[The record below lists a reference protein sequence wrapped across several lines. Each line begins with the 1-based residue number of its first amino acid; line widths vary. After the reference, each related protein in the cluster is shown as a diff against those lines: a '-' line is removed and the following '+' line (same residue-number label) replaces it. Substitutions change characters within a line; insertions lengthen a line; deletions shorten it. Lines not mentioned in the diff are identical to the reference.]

1 LKTQTSNQNSQIP
14 NLFEGEEIQMDKIT
28 LTVPTMYAD
37 HHVTIVKR
45 LLAPM
50 AGVEN
55 VYASAAFKQVTVE
68 FDKAKLSQDAIVK
81 ALTTAGYAPGEEEV
95 VLRRP
100 DGRFDPAWDT
110 SGVRST
116 TTNPVDNQLSG
127 EFRKY

>member
-1 LKTQTSNQNSQIP
+1 
-14 NLFEGEEIQMDKIT
+14 MDKLT
-28 LTVPTMYAD
+28 LTVPAMYAD

-50 AGVEN
+50 AGVES
-55 VYASAAFKQVTVE
+55 VFASAAFKQVTVE
-68 FDKAKLSQDAIVK
+68 FDKAKTSQDNIVK
-81 ALTTAGYAPGEEEV
+81 ALITAGYTPGEEQV
-95 VLRRP
+95 IMRRP

-110 SGVRST
+110 NGVRAV

>member
-1 LKTQTSNQNSQIP
+1 
-14 NLFEGEEIQMDKIT
+14 MDKFT
-28 LTVPTMYAD
+28 LTVPAMYAD

-68 FDKAKLSQDAIVK
+68 FDKAKLSQDQIVK
-81 ALTTAGYAPGEEEV
+81 ALIQAGYTPGEEQV
-95 VLRRP
+95 IMRRP
-100 DGRFDPAWDT
+100 DGRFDPTWDNN
-110 SGVRST
+110 GVRST
-116 TTNPVDNQLSG
+116 STNQVDLQLSG

>member
-1 LKTQTSNQNSQIP
+1 
-14 NLFEGEEIQMDKIT
+14 MDKIT

-50 AGVEN
+50 AGVES

-95 VLRRP
+95 ILRRP